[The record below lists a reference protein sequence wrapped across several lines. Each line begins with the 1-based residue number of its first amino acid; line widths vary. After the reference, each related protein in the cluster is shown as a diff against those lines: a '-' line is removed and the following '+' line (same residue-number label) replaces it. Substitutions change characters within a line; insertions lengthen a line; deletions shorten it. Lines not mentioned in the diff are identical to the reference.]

1 MEEINGGRP
10 APKLQKPNL
19 LRRLLA
25 FLLTAALV
33 VGAVALVAW
42 RDRINLDSIR
52 RWFSYRSLER
62 SDSGQA
68 ETFSYGGSA
77 SDTFA
82 NLDGD
87 LLVCSPTGFQLYS
100 GSGALYVDE
109 TVLLEHPVVSACG
122 KRGLVYDAG
131 GQELFVLSGREVAF
145 TLSQETERSLI
156 SASLN
161 PNGWLVLVSQ
171 EHGYK
176 GSVTVYDGSYAPV
189 MRLDLSSRFVM
200 DAALS
205 PDNKTVAVLTVGL
218 EEGSFDCRVD
228 LYRLDHDAGSAAP
241 DASCS
246 VGNNAPLALRWTDD
260 GIWLL
265 GENGVYRVDGSGA
278 LGGGYTY
285 SGRYLKGFSLEGDGF
300 AALLLG
306 KYRAGSNAV
315 LTIVDGAGAVQ
326 ASLSID
332 EQVLSLSAAGRYVAV
347 LTADRLDLYD
357 QQLGLYAT
365 LDGTQG
371 ARRVLIRSDGTAMLI
386 GSGEAR
392 LYVP

>member
-52 RWFSYRSLER
+52 RWFSYRNLER

-100 GSGALYVDE
+100 GSGTLYVDE

-176 GSVTVYDGSYAPV
+176 GSVTVYDGS
-189 MRLDLSSRFVM
+189 
-200 DAALS
+200 
-205 PDNKTVAVLTVGL
+205 
-218 EEGSFDCRVD
+218 
-228 LYRLDHDAGSAAP
+228 
-241 DASCS
+241 
-246 VGNNAPLALRWTDD
+246 
-260 GIWLL
+260 
-265 GENGVYRVDGSGA
+265 
-278 LGGGYTY
+278 
-285 SGRYLKGFSLEGDGF
+285 
-300 AALLLG
+300 
-306 KYRAGSNAV
+306 
-315 LTIVDGAGAVQ
+315 
-326 ASLSID
+326 
-332 EQVLSLSAAGRYVAV
+332 
-347 LTADRLDLYD
+347 
-357 QQLGLYAT
+357 
-365 LDGTQG
+365 
-371 ARRVLIRSDGTAMLI
+371 
-386 GSGEAR
+386 
-392 LYVP
+392 

>member
-52 RWFSYRSLER
+52 RWFSYRNLER

-82 NLDGD
+82 NL
-87 LLVCSPTGFQLYS
+87 
-100 GSGALYVDE
+100 DE

-371 ARRVLIRSDGTAMLI
+371 ARRVLMRSDGTAMLI